1 MEEKGRE
8 KEQARMNLI
17 KQGEALLSVSHY
29 VQAQLEVK
37 LHLEGGK
44 APSLG
49 TVQRLSHKLNFKL
62 C

>member
-29 VQAQLEVK
+29 VQARLEVK